1 MNTITSRIIA
11 SDEFTRNGITFR
23 WEKRFTANNRTLLLY
38 WVAGSRVTGN
48 QFRLKAATAAHHE
61 RKKVAA

>member
-1 MNTITSRIIA
+1 MTTRIIGGG
-11 SDEFTRNGITFR
+11 EFTRNGIMFR
-23 WEKRFTANNRTLLLY
+23 WEKRFTASNRTLLLY

-48 QFRLKAATAAHHE
+48 QFRLKAATAVHHE